1 MAKDRPFKDKMLSR
15 APAGY
20 WMTQDMKATP
30 QKFVDPEDALQSII
44 DGLNVPENRNKTK
57 AYIYAGIPVS
67 TIAETIAIT
76 GYAENQFNPDVAE
89 LIKPAVNII
98 LTDIALEDDFMGPFR
113 LTPQPTYQEDI
124 DEVELENTMMNLMQ
138 EENPQ
143 LAKLMQMKQD
153 EDYQE
158 ELKVREEEIVKR
170 QQKANSPAP
179 TGGFITRDE
188 ESV

>member
-1 MAKDRPFKDKMLSR
+1 MAKNRPFKDKMMSR

-20 WMTQDMKATP
+20 WMTQDMQATP

-44 DGLNVPENRNKTK
+44 EGLQIPENRDKTK

-67 TIAETIAIT
+67 TIAETIAFT

-89 LIKPAVNII
+89 LIKPAVNLI

-113 LTPQPTYQEDI
+113 LTPKPTYQEDV
-124 DEVELENTMMNLMQ
+124 DEVELENTLMNLMQ

-143 LAKLMQMKQD
+143 LAKLIQTKQD
-153 EDYQE
+153 EDEQE

-179 TGGFITRDE
+179 TGGFITRNE

>member
-1 MAKDRPFKDKMLSR
+1 MAKDRPFKDKMMSR

-20 WMTQDMKATP
+20 WMTQDIQATP
-30 QKFVDPEDALQSII
+30 QRFVDPEEVI
-44 DGLNVPENRNKTK
+44 LNINDKLKNTELRNKTK

-67 TIAETIAIT
+67 TLAETMALT

-89 LIKPAVNII
+89 LIKPALNMI
-98 LTDIALEDDFMGPFR
+98 LTDIAVEDDFMGPFR

-124 DEVELENTMMNLMQ
+124 DEVELENTMMNLME

-153 EDYQE
+153 EDEQE

>member
-20 WMTQDMKATP
+20 WMTQDIKATP
-30 QKFVDPEDALQSII
+30 QRFVDPEDALQSII
-44 DGLNVPENRNKTK
+44 SGLQVEKNRNKTK
-57 AYIYAGIPVS
+57 AYIYSGIPVS
-67 TIAETIAIT
+67 TIAETIALT

-89 LIKPAVNII
+89 LIKPALNMI

-124 DEVELENTMMNLMQ
+124 DEVELENTMMNLME

-153 EDYQE
+153 EDEQE

>member
-1 MAKDRPFKDKMLSR
+1 MAKTRPFKDKMLSR

-30 QKFVDPEDALQSII
+30 QKFVDPEDALQSVI
-44 DGLNVPENRNKTK
+44 DGLNVPENRDKTK

-89 LIKPAVNII
+89 LIKPAVNLI

-124 DEVELENTMMNLMQ
+124 DDVELENTMMNLME

-143 LAKLMQMKQD
+143 LAKLVQMKQD
-153 EDYQE
+153 EDIQE

>member
-1 MAKDRPFKDKMLSR
+1 
-15 APAGY
+15 
-20 WMTQDMKATP
+20 
-30 QKFVDPEDALQSII
+30 
-44 DGLNVPENRNKTK
+44 
-57 AYIYAGIPVS
+57 
-67 TIAETIAIT
+67 
-76 GYAENQFNPDVAE
+76 
-89 LIKPAVNII
+89 
-98 LTDIALEDDFMGPFR
+98 MGPFR

-124 DEVELENTMMNLMQ
+124 DEVELENTMMNLME

-153 EDYQE
+153 EDEQE